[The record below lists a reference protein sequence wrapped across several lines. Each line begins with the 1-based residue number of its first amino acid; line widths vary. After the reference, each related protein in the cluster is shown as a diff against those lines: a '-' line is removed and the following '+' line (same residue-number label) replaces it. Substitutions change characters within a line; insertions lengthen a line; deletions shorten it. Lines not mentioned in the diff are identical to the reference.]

1 MRQEKK
7 VGGTKRALLTSVL
20 ALVLSLAML
29 AGSTFAW
36 FTDTASTGV
45 NRIVS
50 GNLDVGLQYWG
61 VGEDGQKTWLTA
73 ESSEELFDENALWE
87 PGYTQIVY
95 LKVKNNG
102 NLALTYAMQITP
114 VRETVGINVD
124 GEQFKLSDYIKFAW
138 TTFTADG
145 DGAPVALDREGAQAG
160 VGEGAQLGTTLHRQA
175 AEPMEA
181 GAEELVALVA
191 WMPENVG
198 NEANYSTVQPTIEL
212 SLKVLA
218 TQAAVESDS
227 FDTTYDEDA
236 AAAEDLNNKP
246 EYDYESLYDYDNLK
260 GYGVT
265 VERNEAGKVV
275 KATVSGVNGKVV
287 DGFFY
292 NNKPG
297 TEATPIDRW
306 RDLKEVVIEEGV
318 TEIGVDAFS
327 VCTSLETVTLPQS
340 LQKIGEKAFSYCT
353 SLKTINIPDSV
364 NVIGPKAFYFCKS
377 LTSIGIPEGITEI
390 GYATFGY
397 AENLTTVNIPAS
409 VTRIGDFAFQ
419 NCGFTSMDVPATVKE
434 LGEGAFSTCRSLE
447 NVTVPAETV
456 SKKAFYFCDALKSV
470 TLTDD
475 VKTIGE
481 EAFRQCTSL
490 ESIEIPSSV
499 TELGTCAFKNCFA
512 LKTAVIKGGTVKG
525 SLVTEATFYNCNAL
539 ETLVISDNATLD
551 ASFKAAY
558 SKSTLKT
565 VKIGKGEIGNSAFSN
580 CTNLTTVELGDGVTS
595 IGTSAFLKCKQLSSI
610 AIGSGVISIGTS
622 AFNGCTALTN
632 ANIGSGAI
640 GESAFNG
647 CTSLANVTLGNG
659 VTSIGKNAFLRCTAL
674 TSISIGSGVTSIGSG
689 AFNGCTELRNA
700 NIGSGA
706 IGANAFQ
713 DCSRLAS
720 VTLGDGVTSIGTNAF
735 LKCTALTSMYIG
747 SSVKTIESYAFSTCS
762 SLSEVTISAAQIG
775 NQAFRSANAL
785 KKVTLGDGVETIP
798 AGAFSNCGM
807 GNKNNSPE
815 LYLKAGTWTSNG
827 QETTVAEGASITT
840 GNRVFNQIKS
850 GKPATWSAPVNP

>member
-1 MRQEKK
+1 MSQKDSMDNAVEAGVKRNKTQKERSNDMRQEKK

-29 AGSTFAW
+29 AGTTFAW

-61 VGEDGQKTWLTA
+61 VGEDGQRTWLTA
-73 ESSEELFDENALWE
+73 ENSEELFDKNALWE

-95 LKVKNNG
+95 LKVENNG

-114 VRETVGINVD
+114 VHETVGVNVD
-124 GEQFKLSDYIKFAW
+124 GEEFKLSDYIKFGW
-138 TTFTADG
+138 TTFTVDG
-145 DGAPVALDREGAQAG
+145 DGTPVALDREGAQAG
-160 VGEGAQLGTTLHRQA
+160 VGEGAKLGTTLHRQA
-175 AEPMEA
+175 EQPLEA

-227 FDTTYDEDA
+227 FDNAYDGDA
-236 AAAEDLNNKP
+236 ATDEELNSKP
-246 EYDYESLYDYDNLK
+246 EYNYSYTEEE
-260 GYGVT
+260 GVT
-265 VERNEAGKVV
+265 LITDENGKVV
-275 KATVSGVNGKVV
+275 KAVVSGVNGKVP
-287 DGFFY
+287 DGFFA
-292 NNKPG
+292 NLKGSVDENGKPIAVPA
-297 TEATPIDRW
+297 ERW
-306 RDLKEVVIEEGV
+306 ADLTEVVIEDGV
-318 TEIGVDAFS
+318 TEIGKDVFQGC
-327 VCTSLETVTLPQS
+327 VGLTKVT
-340 LQKIGEKAFSYCT
+340 
-353 SLKTINIPDSV
+353 IPDSV
-364 NVIGPKAFYFCKS
+364 KKIGTWSFYMCKS
-377 LTSIGIPEGITEI
+377 LKNVDIPANVEI
-390 GYATFGY
+390 GNSSFRQSGLEQVTVSGGSVGQYAFHRNVSLKKIDINCET
-397 AENLTTVNIPAS
+397 
-409 VTRIGDFAFQ
+409 IGD
-419 NCGFTSMDVPATVKE
+419 E
-434 LGEGAFSTCRSLE
+434 AFSGCDSLTDITLRNSVKTLGDKVFYTCKNLE
-447 NVTVPAETV
+447 NV
-456 SKKAFYFCDALKSV
+456 
-470 TLTDD
+470 
-475 VKTIGE
+475 
-481 EAFRQCTSL
+481 
-490 ESIEIPSSV
+490 EIPSTV
-499 TELGTCAFKNCFA
+499 TDIGEKTFYSCPK
-512 LKTAVIKGGTVKG
+512 LKEAVIRAGTVKKDT
-525 SLVTEATFYNCNAL
+525 LYNCPAL
-539 ETLVISDNATLD
+539 TTLIISDNATLD
-551 ASFKAAY
+551 ASFTARNAY
-558 SKSTLKT
+558 ASGTLET
-565 VKIGKGEIGNSAFSN
+565 VKIGKGEIG
-580 CTNLTTVELGDGVTS
+580 D
-595 IGTSAFLKCKQLSSI
+595 
-610 AIGSGVISIGTS
+610 
-622 AFNGCTALTN
+622 
-632 ANIGSGAI
+632 
-640 GESAFNG
+640 SAFNG

-689 AFNGCTELRNA
+689 AFNGCTALRNA

-775 NQAFRSANAL
+775 NQAFRSAKAL
-785 KKVTLGDGVETIP
+785 KKVTLGDDVVTIP
-798 AGAFSNCGM
+798 AGAFSSCGM

-827 QETTVAEGASITT
+827 QKTIVAEGVSITT
-840 GNRVFNQIKS
+840 GDDVFNQIKS

>member
-50 GNLDVGLQYWG
+50 GNLDVGLEYWG
-61 VGEDGQKTWLTA
+61 GAESGWLTA
-73 ESSEELFDENALWE
+73 ENSEDLFDENALWE

-114 VRETVGINVD
+114 VRETVGVNVD
-124 GEQFKLSDYIKFAW
+124 GEEFKLSDYIKFGW
-138 TTFTADG
+138 TTFTVDEEA
-145 DGAPVALDREGAQAG
+145 GAPVALDREEAQDI
-160 VGEGAQLGTTLHRQA
+160 VGGGAQLGTTLHRQA

-191 WMPENVG
+191 WMPEDVG

-227 FDTTYDEDA
+227 FNNTYDDDA
-236 AAAEDLNNKP
+236 AADENLDIKP
-246 EYDYESLYDYDNLK
+246 EYDYESLYDYNNLE
-260 GYGVT
+260 GYGVR

-275 KATVSGVNGKVV
+275 KAIVSGVNGKVP
-287 DGFFY
+287 DGFFA
-292 NNKPG
+292 NLKGSVDENG
-297 TEATPIDRW
+297 NPIAVPAERW
-306 RDLKEVVIEEGV
+306 ADLTEVVIENGV
-318 TEIGVDAFS
+318 TEIGKDVFQGC
-327 VCTSLETVTLPQS
+327 VGLTNVT
-340 LQKIGEKAFSYCT
+340 
-353 SLKTINIPDSV
+353 IPDSV
-364 NVIGPKAFYFCKS
+364 KKIGTWSFYMCKGLKNVD
-377 LTSIGIPEGITEI
+377 
-390 GYATFGY
+390 
-397 AENLTTVNIPAS
+397 IPANME
-409 VTRIGDFAFQ
+409 IGDFSFRQ
-419 NCGFTSMDVPATVKE
+419 SG
-434 LGEGAFSTCRSLE
+434 LE
-447 NVTVPAETV
+447 QVTVSGGSVGNYAFHRIDNL
-456 SKKAFYFCDALKSV
+456 KKISINCE
-470 TLTDD
+470 
-475 VKTIGE
+475 TIGE
-481 EAFRQCTSL
+481 EAFSGCDYLTDITLGENVKTLGDKAFYTCDAL
-490 ESIEIPSSV
+490 ERVEIPSTV
-499 TELGTCAFKNCFA
+499 TDIGEKTFYSCPA
-512 LKTAVIKGGTVKG
+512 LKEAIIRAGTVKAG
-525 SLVTEATFYNCNAL
+525 TFYNCRAL
-539 ETLVISDNATLD
+539 TTLVISDNATLD
-551 ASFKAAY
+551 ASFTVGNTYAKE
-558 SKSTLKT
+558 TLET
-565 VKIGKGEIGNSAFSN
+565 VKIERGEIGISAFNS
-580 CTNLTTVELGDGVTS
+580 CPNLTTVELGNSVTSVGDNAFSKCTALTSVNIGDGVTS
-595 IGTSAFLKCKQLSSI
+595 IGKN
-610 AIGSGVISIGTS
+610 

-659 VTSIGKNAFLRCTAL
+659 VTQIGKNAFIRCAQIP
-674 TSISIGSGVTSIGSG
+674 SITIGSGVTSIGSG
-689 AFNGCTELRNA
+689 AFNGCTALTNA

-720 VTLGDGVTSIGTNAF
+720 VTLGDGVTSIGANAF
-735 LKCTALTSMYIG
+735 LRCTELTSMDIG
-747 SSVKTIESYAFSTCS
+747 SSVKTIESYAFSGCS

-775 NQAFRSANAL
+775 NQAFRSASAL
-785 KKVTLGDGVETIP
+785 KKVTLGDGVEAIP

-827 QETTVAEGASITT
+827 QKTIVAEGASITT
-840 GNRVFNQIKS
+840 GNPVFNQIKS
-850 GKPATWSAPVNP
+850 GKPANWSAPANP

>member
-1 MRQEKK
+1 MSQKDSMDNAVEAGVKRNKTQKERSNDMRQEKK

-61 VGEDGQKTWLTA
+61 VGEDGKKTWLTA
-73 ESSEELFDENALWE
+73 ENSEDLFDKNALWE

-95 LKVKNNG
+95 LKVENNG

-114 VRETVGINVD
+114 VHETVGVNVD
-124 GEQFKLSDYIKFAW
+124 GEEFKLSDYIKFGW
-138 TTFTADG
+138 TTFTVDENEKPA
-145 DGAPVALDREGAQAG
+145 ALDREAAQTG
-160 VGEGAQLGTTLHRQA
+160 VGGGAQLGTTLHRQA
-175 AEPMEA
+175 AEPMAA
-181 GAEELVALVA
+181 GAGELVALVA
-191 WMPENVG
+191 WMPEDVG

-227 FDTTYDEDA
+227 FDNTYDKDA
-236 AAAEDLNNKP
+236 AANEDLDNKP
-246 EYDYESLYDYDNLK
+246 EYDYESLYDYNNLE
-260 GYGVT
+260 GYGVR
-265 VERNEAGKVV
+265 VERNGAGKVV

-327 VCTSLETVTLPQS
+327 VCTSLETVTLPES

-353 SLKTINIPDSV
+353 SLKTINIPASV
-364 NVIGPKAFYFCKS
+364 NVIGPKAFFFCKS
-377 LTSIGIPEGITEI
+377 LTSIDIPEGVTEI
-390 GYATFGY
+390 SYATFGY
-397 AENLTTVNIPAS
+397 AENLTAVNIPAS

-470 TLTDD
+470 TLTND

-525 SLVTEATFYNCNAL
+525 SSVTEATFYNCTAL

-551 ASFKAAY
+551 ASFNAQY
-558 SKSTLKT
+558 SKPTLKT
-565 VKIGKGEIGNSAFSN
+565 VKIGKGEIGISAFN
-580 CTNLTTVELGDGVTS
+580 GCPNLATVELGD
-595 IGTSAFLKCKQLSSI
+595 
-610 AIGSGVISIGTS
+610 
-622 AFNGCTALTN
+622 
-632 ANIGSGAI
+632 
-640 GESAFNG
+640 
-647 CTSLANVTLGNG
+647 G

-674 TSISIGSGVTSIGSG
+674 TSITIGDRVISIGDS
-689 AFNGCTELRNA
+689 AFNGCTALEAA
-700 NIGSGA
+700 NIGSGS
-706 IGANAFQ
+706 IGASAFQ
-713 DCSRLAS
+713 NCSNLAN

-735 LKCTALTSMYIG
+735 LKCTALTSISIG
-747 SSVKTIESYAFSTCS
+747 NSVKTIESYAFSGCTA
-762 SLSEVTISAAQIG
+762 LEEVTISAAQIG
-775 NQAFRSANAL
+775 NQAFRGAKAL
-785 KKVTLGDGVETIP
+785 KKVTLGDGVEAIP

-827 QETTVAEGASITT
+827 QKTIVAEGASITT
-840 GNRVFNQIKS
+840 DDDVFNQIKS
-850 GKPATWSAPVNP
+850 GKPANWSAPANP

>member
-1 MRQEKK
+1 MSQIDSMDNAVEAGVKRNKTQKERSNDMRQEKK

-50 GNLDVGLQYWG
+50 GNLDVGLEYWG
-61 VGEDGQKTWLTA
+61 GAESGWLTA
-73 ESSEELFDENALWE
+73 ENSEDLFDKNALWE

-95 LKVKNNG
+95 LRVKNNG

-114 VRETVGINVD
+114 VHETVGVNVD
-124 GEQFKLSDYIKFAW
+124 GEEFKLSDYIKFGW
-138 TTFTADG
+138 TPFTVDG
-145 DGAPVALDREGAQAG
+145 DGTPVALDREAAQTG
-160 VGEGAQLGTTLHRQA
+160 VGDGAQLGTTLHRKA
-175 AEPMEA
+175 AEPMKA
-181 GAEELVALVA
+181 SAEELVALVA

-227 FDTTYDEDA
+227 FDNSYDEDA
-236 AAAEDLNNKP
+236 ATNEDLDNKP
-246 EYDYESLYDYDNLK
+246 EYDYESLYDYNNPE

-265 VERNEAGKVV
+265 LERNEAGKVV

-292 NNKPG
+292 NNTPG
-297 TEATPIDRW
+297 TEATPTDRW
-306 RDLKEVVIEEGV
+306 RELKEVVIEEGV

-327 VCTSLETVTLPQS
+327 VCTSLETVTLPES

-364 NVIGPKAFYFCKS
+364 NVIGPKAFFFCKS
-377 LTSIGIPEGITEI
+377 LTSIDIPEGITEI

-397 AENLTTVNIPAS
+397 AENLATVNIPTS

-419 NCGFTSMDVPATVKE
+419 NCGFTSMNVPATVKE
-434 LGEGAFSTCRSLE
+434 LGESAFSTCRSLE

-481 EAFRQCTSL
+481 EAFRECRSL

-565 VKIGKGEIGNSAFSN
+565 VEIGKGEIGDSAFN
-580 CTNLTTVELGDGVTS
+580 GCTSLTNVTLGDGVTKIGTNAFIRCTQISSITIGSRVSS
-595 IGTSAFLKCKQLSSI
+595 IGKN
-610 AIGSGVISIGTS
+610 
-622 AFNGCTALTN
+622 AFNGCTALT
-632 ANIGSGAI
+632 
-640 GESAFNG
+640 
-647 CTSLANVTLGNG
+647 
-659 VTSIGKNAFLRCTAL
+659 
-674 TSISIGSGVTSIGSG
+674 
-689 AFNGCTELRNA
+689 NA

-713 DCSRLAS
+713 DCSRLAN
-720 VTLGDGVTSIGTNAF
+720 VTLGDGVTSIGANAF
-735 LKCTALTSMYIG
+735 LRCEALTSMNIG
-747 SSVKTIESYAFSTCS
+747 SSVRTIESYAFSGCS
-762 SLSEVTISAAQIG
+762 ALEEVTISAAQIG

-785 KKVTLGDGVETIP
+785 KKVTLGDGVENIP
-798 AGAFSNCGM
+798 AGAFSSCGM
-807 GNKNNSPE
+807 GDRNNPGQ
-815 LYLKAGTWTSNG
+815 LFLKAGDWTCG
-827 QETTVAEGASITT
+827 DKTTTVAKDEPITR
-840 GNRVFNQIKS
+840 GNLVFNGIVSNKND
-850 GKPATWSAPVNP
+850 ATWSAPANP

>member
-61 VGEDGQKTWLTA
+61 VGEDGKKTWLTA
-73 ESSEELFDENALWE
+73 ENSEDLFDKNALWE
-87 PGYTQIVY
+87 PGYTQIIY

-114 VRETVGINVD
+114 VHETVGVNVD
-124 GEQFKLSDYIKFAW
+124 GEEFKLSDYIKFGW
-138 TTFTADG
+138 MKFTVDG
-145 DGAPVALDREGAQAG
+145 DGTPVALDREAAQTG
-160 VGEGAQLGTTLHRQA
+160 VGDGAQLGTTLHRKA
-175 AEPMEA
+175 AEPMKA
-181 GAEELVALVA
+181 SAEELVALVA

-227 FDTTYDEDA
+227 FDSAYDEDA
-236 AAAEDLNNKP
+236 ATNEDLDNKP
-246 EYDYESLYDYDNLK
+246 EYDYESLYDYNNPE

-265 VERNEAGKVV
+265 LERNEAGKVV

-292 NNKPG
+292 NNTPG
-297 TEATPIDRW
+297 TEATPTDRW
-306 RDLKEVVIEEGV
+306 RELKEVVIEEGV

-327 VCTSLETVTLPQS
+327 VCTSLETVTLPES

-364 NVIGPKAFYFCKS
+364 NVIGPKAFFFCKS
-377 LTSIGIPEGITEI
+377 LTSIDIPEGITEI

-397 AENLTTVNIPAS
+397 AENLATVNIPTS

-419 NCGFTSMDVPATVKE
+419 NCGFTSMNVPATVKE
-434 LGEGAFSTCRSLE
+434 LGESAFSTCRSLE

-525 SLVTEATFYNCNAL
+525 SSVTEATFYNCTAL

-551 ASFKAAY
+551 ASFNAQY
-558 SKSTLKT
+558 SKPTLET
-565 VKIGKGEIGNSAFSN
+565 VKIGKGEIGNSAFN
-580 CTNLTTVELGDGVTS
+580 GCPNLATVELGD
-595 IGTSAFLKCKQLSSI
+595 
-610 AIGSGVISIGTS
+610 
-622 AFNGCTALTN
+622 
-632 ANIGSGAI
+632 
-640 GESAFNG
+640 
-647 CTSLANVTLGNG
+647 G

-674 TSISIGSGVTSIGSG
+674 TSITIGDRVISIGDS
-689 AFNGCTELRNA
+689 AFNGCTALEAA
-700 NIGSGA
+700 NIGSGS
-706 IGANAFQ
+706 IGASAFQ
-713 DCSRLAS
+713 NCSRLAD

-735 LKCTALTSMYIG
+735 LKCTALTSISIG
-747 SSVKTIESYAFSTCS
+747 NSVKTIESYAFSACS

-775 NQAFRSANAL
+775 NQAFKSANAL
-785 KKVTLGDGVETIP
+785 KKVTLGDGVENIP
-798 AGAFSNCGM
+798 AGAFSSCGM
-807 GNKNNSPE
+807 GDRNNPGQ
-815 LYLKAGTWTSNG
+815 LFLKAGDWTCG
-827 QETTVAEGASITT
+827 DKRTTVAKDEPITR
-840 GNRVFNQIKS
+840 GNPVFNGIVSNKND
-850 GKPATWSAPVNP
+850 ATWSAPANP

>member
-1 MRQEKK
+1 MDNAVEAGVKRNKTQKERSNDMRQEKK

-29 AGSTFAW
+29 AGTTFAW

-61 VGEDGQKTWLTA
+61 VDENGQKTWLTA
-73 ESSEELFDENALWE
+73 ENSEDLFDKNALWE

-95 LKVKNNG
+95 LKVKNDG

-114 VRETVGINVD
+114 VHETVGVNVD
-124 GEQFKLSDYIKFAW
+124 GEEFKLSDYIKFGW
-138 TTFTADG
+138 TAFTVDG
-145 DGAPVALDREGAQAG
+145 DGAPVALDREAAQTG
-160 VGEGAQLGTTLHRQA
+160 VGGGAQLGTTLHRQA
-175 AEPMEA
+175 ELPLAA

-191 WMPENVG
+191 WMPEDVG

-227 FDTTYDEDA
+227 FNNTYDKDA

-246 EYDYESLYDYDNLK
+246 EYDYESLYDYNNLA

-327 VCTSLETVTLPQS
+327 VCTSLETVTLPES

-377 LTSIGIPEGITEI
+377 LTSIDIPEGVTEI
-390 GYATFGY
+390 SYATFCY

-434 LGEGAFSTCRSLE
+434 LGEGAFRTCRSLK

-565 VKIGKGEIGNSAFSN
+565 VEIGKGEIGDSAFN
-580 CTNLTTVELGDGVTS
+580 GCTSLTNVTLGDGVTS
-595 IGTSAFLKCKQLSSI
+595 IGTSAFLKCTQLPSI
-610 AIGSGVISIGTS
+610 TI
-622 AFNGCTALTN
+622 
-632 ANIGSGAI
+632 
-640 GESAFNG
+640 
-647 CTSLANVTLGNG
+647 GNG
-659 VTSIGKNAFLRCTAL
+659 VTSIGKNAF
-674 TSISIGSGVTSIGSG
+674 
-689 AFNGCTELRNA
+689 NGCTALRNA

-798 AGAFSNCGM
+798 AGAFSSCGM
-807 GNKNNSPE
+807 GYKNNSPE